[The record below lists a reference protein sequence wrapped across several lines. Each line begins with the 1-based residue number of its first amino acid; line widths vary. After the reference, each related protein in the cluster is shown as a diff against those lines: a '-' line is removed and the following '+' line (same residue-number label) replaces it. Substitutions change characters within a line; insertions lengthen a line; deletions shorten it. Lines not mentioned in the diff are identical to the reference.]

1 MNTDGTTFTF
11 GNFFEDIKH
20 DINLLSKKDIQLR
33 VGNTGNEVI
42 SVYTLKPLDIRFIKK
57 YPEYEE
63 SNEDDNFLYV
73 TANLIRNSCKDVCAR
88 HLDRFKK
95 LKSRITVVSLGAQ
108 ATLEEM
114 KNPKEFASNLL
125 PEIKEFLKLIS
136 SRSISIGVR
145 GEFTYDVL
153 RAVGIK
159 NVDLI
164 GCSSWFVNG
173 YNQPEIIK
181 KEWRKSL
188 KPVVYTC
195 WENYTP
201 WNMYWNNA
209 LLRNALK
216 LNDPK
221 FVIQSEFNLMPYY
234 LVNKNLKDFIKYYT
248 FRDLINSINS
258 IKNIY
263 GLKYSEILF
272 NKKVRDLFEIFLD
285 IDKWGEF
292 MKTRDFAYGMRIHG
306 SVVAI
311 KQGIPAITVVPDSRI
326 LEMSEFF
333 KIPYIRVDQMDSKSF
348 NIQKIYEEA
357 DFSEMNKIYPK
368 LLENYI
374 TFLNKNGIKHKFVR
388 QENNKEEE
396 LINK

>member
-1 MNTDGTTFTF
+1 MKMITIYILAN
-11 GNFFEDIKH
+11 I
-20 DINLLSKKDIQLR
+20 IQ
-33 VGNTGNEVI
+33 
-42 SVYTLKPLDIRFIKK
+42 
-57 YPEYEE
+57 
-63 SNEDDNFLYV
+63 
-73 TANLIRNSCKDVCAR
+73 NSFKDVCAR
-88 HLDRFKK
+88 YLDRFKK

-125 PEIKEFLKLIS
+125 PEIKELLKLMS

-159 NVDLI
+159 NVDLV

-221 FVIQSEFNLMPYY
+221 FVIQSEFNLLPYY
-234 LVNKNLKDFIKYYT
+234 LVNKKLKDFIKYYT

-292 MKTRDFAYGMRIHG
+292 
-306 SVVAI
+306 
-311 KQGIPAITVVPDSRI
+311 ITNFNCNI
-326 LEMSEFF
+326 FF
-333 KIPYIRVDQMDSKSF
+333 Y
-348 NIQKIYEEA
+348 
-357 DFSEMNKIYPK
+357 
-368 LLENYI
+368 
-374 TFLNKNGIKHKFVR
+374 
-388 QENNKEEE
+388 
-396 LINK
+396 